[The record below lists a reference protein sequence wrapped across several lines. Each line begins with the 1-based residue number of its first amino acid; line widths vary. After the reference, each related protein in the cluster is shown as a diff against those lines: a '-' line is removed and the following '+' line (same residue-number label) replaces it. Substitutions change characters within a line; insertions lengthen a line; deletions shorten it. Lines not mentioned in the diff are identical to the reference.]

1 MGRKIKLPVGIEDF
15 KEIRQEEFYY
25 IDKTKLLEQL
35 LEKWG
40 KVNLFT
46 RPRRF
51 GKTLNMSMLRYFFE
65 IGTDESLFD
74 GLYIKNNKKI
84 CEEYMGKFPV
94 IFISLKNVEG
104 LDFET
109 ALYRFVEIIGRE
121 AERFYFLLD
130 SEKLTVNEKERYKTL
145 IRLDNGRYSMD
156 VNILASALRLLSEL
170 LYKHYGKKTIIIID
184 EYDVP
189 LDKAF
194 QNGYYREMVSLIRAM
209 FGDALK
215 TNDFLQFA
223 VLTGCLRVSKESIF
237 TGLNN
242 FKVLSIA
249 DTRFDE
255 QFGFTDEEVQTL
267 LESYGLLEHISETKE
282 WYDGYHFGDA
292 DVYCPWDVINHVD
305 RLCGEPDAKPQS
317 YWINTSGNGLVK
329 RFIDKANKTTRDEIE
344 RLVSG
349 ETIEKQ
355 VSLELTYD
363 EIDTTIDNL
372 WSVLFTTGYLTQT
385 GMTESGAYKLVI
397 PNKEVREV
405 YKLQI
410 QEWFKRTVMS
420 NTEQLK
426 NFWKAFDEGDT
437 KAVEN
442 YLNRT
447 LSNSISVFDTKARD
461 EEKESSYHTLLVGL
475 LVGNADWLVKS
486 NVEAGDGFADIIVET
501 EDFDAGIII
510 ELKYSKTFSGMDK
523 ACEKA
528 ITQIKEKRYDEY
540 LKNDDRHDIMIY
552 GIAFC
557 KKKCKVIAH
566 KI

>member
-121 AERFYFLLD
+121 AERFYFLLH

-223 VLTGCLRVSKESIF
+223 VLTGSLRVSKESIF

-292 DVYCPWDVINHVD
+292 DVYCPWDIINHVD

-329 RFIDKANKTTRDEIE
+329 RFIGKANKTTRDEIE

-426 NFWKAFDEGDT
+426 NFWKAFDGGDT

-461 EEKESSYHTLLVGL
+461 EEKESSYHTILVGL

>member
-1 MGRKIKLPVGIEDF
+1 MGRKIKLPVGVDDF
-15 KEIRQEEFYY
+15 KKIRH
-25 IDKTKLLEQL
+25 DKTKLLEQL
-35 LEKWG
+35 LDSWG
-40 KVNLFT
+40 EVNLFT

-426 NFWKAFDEGDT
+426 NFWKAFDGGDT

>member
-385 GMTESGAYKLVI
+385 GMTERGAYKLVI

-426 NFWKAFDEGDT
+426 NFWKAFDGGDI

-447 LSNSISVFDTKARD
+447 LSNSISVFNTKARD

>member
-1 MGRKIKLPVGIEDF
+1 
-15 KEIRQEEFYY
+15 
-25 IDKTKLLEQL
+25 
-35 LEKWG
+35 
-40 KVNLFT
+40 
-46 RPRRF
+46 
-51 GKTLNMSMLRYFFE
+51 
-65 IGTDESLFD
+65 
-74 GLYIKNNKKI
+74 
-84 CEEYMGKFPV
+84 MGKFPV

-121 AERFYFLLD
+121 AERFYFLLH

-282 WYDGYHFGDA
+282 WYDGYHFGDV

-305 RLCGEPDAKPQS
+305 RLCGEPDAKP
-317 YWINTSGNGLVK
+317 
-329 RFIDKANKTTRDEIE
+329 
-344 RLVSG
+344 
-349 ETIEKQ
+349 
-355 VSLELTYD
+355 
-363 EIDTTIDNL
+363 
-372 WSVLFTTGYLTQT
+372 
-385 GMTESGAYKLVI
+385 
-397 PNKEVREV
+397 
-405 YKLQI
+405 
-410 QEWFKRTVMS
+410 
-420 NTEQLK
+420 
-426 NFWKAFDEGDT
+426 
-437 KAVEN
+437 
-442 YLNRT
+442 
-447 LSNSISVFDTKARD
+447 
-461 EEKESSYHTLLVGL
+461 
-475 LVGNADWLVKS
+475 
-486 NVEAGDGFADIIVET
+486 
-501 EDFDAGIII
+501 
-510 ELKYSKTFSGMDK
+510 
-523 ACEKA
+523 
-528 ITQIKEKRYDEY
+528 
-540 LKNDDRHDIMIY
+540 
-552 GIAFC
+552 
-557 KKKCKVIAH
+557 
-566 KI
+566 

>member
-282 WYDGYHFGDA
+282 WYDGYHFGDV

-355 VSLELTYD
+355 VSLEMTYD